1 MRHCILGTAGHVDH
15 GKTALIGKLTGTQT
29 DRLKEEQERGISI
42 ELGFAELSLSDSL
55 TLGVVD
61 VPGHEKFVKQMVA
74 GAGGVDLAM
83 LIIAADEGVMPQTI
97 EHLEI
102 LSSLGVSGGAVVITK
117 SDLVDPEM
125 AELAAEEAMELVE
138 GTFLEDRPIITVSA
152 ITGDG
157 IDELKKVL
165 ISEVE
170 ALPDRSTDGGF
181 RLPVDRVF
189 TMPGAGVI
197 VTGTCWSGSVK
208 IGDSLVLEPDAIKVR
223 VRDVQA
229 HGSKVDSGYAGQRLA
244 IALNGVKKDE
254 LGRGYQLASPVFC
267 QLSRRLDARLNL
279 VPHFDGYLKNRQR
292 VHIHHAG
299 REVLARVVLLDKE
312 ELANGIGEKTALVQ
326 LHLESPL
333 ITRPGDKLIV
343 RFYSPL
349 VTMAGGEILANNPQR
364 RKRFDEEALAELAI
378 LEKGDSSELVLQ
390 ELEKAGTLG
399 LPKAEAAG
407 VEGVLIAGE
416 TAYLKSL
423 TDKIAEQVSEF
434 VTAYS
439 AKYSL
444 RAGMPREEMRRRVKF
459 KGKTNQ
465 WNKLCEVIGDD
476 WEVVGDKIG
485 PVGGVQLSAADKA
498 RVVKYEAE
506 LLQSGMTAA
515 KLDDEELLN
524 YLINKNK
531 VIKIADGHFVHTD
544 SLAKLVA
551 DLQAYFTNNDGMDF
565 SSFREL
571 SGLSRKLGI
580 PTLEYLDSVGYT
592 RREGDVRIAGA
603 KLESE

>member
-157 IDELKKVL
+157 IDELKNVL
-165 ISEVE
+165 IAEVE

-254 LGRGYQLASPVFC
+254 LGRGYQLASPDFC
-267 QLSRRLDARLNL
+267 QMSRRLDARLNL

-312 ELANGIGEKTALVQ
+312 ELANGIGEKTAL
-326 LHLESPL
+326 
-333 ITRPGDKLIV
+333 
-343 RFYSPL
+343 
-349 VTMAGGEILANNPQR
+349 
-364 RKRFDEEALAELAI
+364 
-378 LEKGDSSELVLQ
+378 
-390 ELEKAGTLG
+390 
-399 LPKAEAAG
+399 
-407 VEGVLIAGE
+407 
-416 TAYLKSL
+416 
-423 TDKIAEQVSEF
+423 
-434 VTAYS
+434 
-439 AKYSL
+439 
-444 RAGMPREEMRRRVKF
+444 
-459 KGKTNQ
+459 
-465 WNKLCEVIGDD
+465 
-476 WEVVGDKIG
+476 
-485 PVGGVQLSAADKA
+485 
-498 RVVKYEAE
+498 
-506 LLQSGMTAA
+506 
-515 KLDDEELLN
+515 
-524 YLINKNK
+524 
-531 VIKIADGHFVHTD
+531 
-544 SLAKLVA
+544 
-551 DLQAYFTNNDGMDF
+551 
-565 SSFREL
+565 
-571 SGLSRKLGI
+571 
-580 PTLEYLDSVGYT
+580 
-592 RREGDVRIAGA
+592 
-603 KLESE
+603 